1 MFPKINPTQTS
12 AWQALKKHHNELK
25 DTKLQTM
32 FATDPERFNRLSLE
46 LEDIL
51 WDFSKNFI
59 NETTLQLFEELFREC
74 GLDEALS
81 AQFNG
86 EFINETE
93 NRAVLHTALRNFSER
108 PIMVNDK
115 NEKIQ

>member
-86 EFINETE
+86 EFITK
-93 NRAVLHTALRNFSER
+93 RKTGPFCIPHCAIFQSAR
-108 PIMVNDK
+108 
-115 NEKIQ
+115 